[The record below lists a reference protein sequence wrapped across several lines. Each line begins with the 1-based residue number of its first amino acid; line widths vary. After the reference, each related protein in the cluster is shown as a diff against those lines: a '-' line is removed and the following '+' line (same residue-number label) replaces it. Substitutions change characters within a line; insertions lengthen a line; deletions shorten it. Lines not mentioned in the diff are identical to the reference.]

1 MPRKE
6 PQCRSKRWGQREVS
20 HVQCTVLEASLCFVF
35 SLAGC
40 HGDVNLNF
48 DRATVVENEFMR
60 KGIADNSLD
69 AEH

>member
-1 MPRKE
+1 M
-6 PQCRSKRWGQREVS
+6 
-20 HVQCTVLEASLCFVF
+20 QCTVLEASLCFVF